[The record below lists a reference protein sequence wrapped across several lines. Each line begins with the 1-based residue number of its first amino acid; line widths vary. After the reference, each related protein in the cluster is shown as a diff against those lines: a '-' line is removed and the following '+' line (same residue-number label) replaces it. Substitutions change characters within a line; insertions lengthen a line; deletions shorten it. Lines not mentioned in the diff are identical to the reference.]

1 MAGIGD
7 LAGSGEP
14 PSTAGRG
21 RMTPAN
27 DNAGPWAI
35 ALGLLGAA
43 IADAALW
50 AGLAWLAITGLALC
64 A

>member
-1 MAGIGD
+1 
-7 LAGSGEP
+7 
-14 PSTAGRG
+14 
-21 RMTPAN
+21 MTPAN